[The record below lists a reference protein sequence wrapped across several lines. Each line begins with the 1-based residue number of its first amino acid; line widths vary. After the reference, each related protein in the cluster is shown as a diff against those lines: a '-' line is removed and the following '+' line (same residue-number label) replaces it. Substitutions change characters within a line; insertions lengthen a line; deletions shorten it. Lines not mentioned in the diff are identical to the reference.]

1 MSVSPKGGVTL
12 HVLDDR
18 RVAYLDYGGSENE
31 TSQHAMAAGPATA
44 MVMSMDENA
53 AIVRLYGKANVTPLI
68 ESPLREL
75 VLTCAESTTSIGLG
89 HR

>member
-1 MSVSPKGGVTL
+1 
-12 HVLDDR
+12 
-18 RVAYLDYGGSENE
+18 
-31 TSQHAMAAGPATA
+31 
-44 MVMSMDENA
+44 VMSMDENA

-75 VLTCAESTTSIGLG
+75 VLTCAASTTSIGLG